1 MAQNFVQHTHHNPKS
16 TDLTGLDF
24 LVEYDDA
31 TAAVSIQEMRG
42 GSFQSCFGAG
52 VREAEIAQA
61 ERRSYGARWPRR
73 CPARF
78 DRVRLPRRCR
88 RDRSPVALRALQR
101 SRRARRD
108 RPLRDDDSRRDQ
120 VLPLAE
126 LAVPDCALFIVGSFD
141 WVSPGNGAHMI
152 RPFVSKRC

>member
-42 GSFQSCFGAG
+42 GSFQSCFGAASARPRSRKQSAARTALG
-52 VREAEIAQA
+52 GSVAVRHDLIASGYRA
-61 ERRSYGARWPRR
+61 GA
-73 CPARF
+73 
-78 DRVRLPRRCR
+78 
-88 RDRSPVALRALQR
+88 VAIDPALQR

-126 LAVPDCALFIVGSFD
+126 LAAPDCALFIVGSFD

>member
-42 GSFQSCFGAG
+42 GSFQSCFGAASA
-52 VREAEIAQA
+52 RPRSRRA
-61 ERRSYGARWPRR
+61 ERRSWS
-73 CPARF
+73 
-78 DRVRLPRRCR
+78 VRLPRRCR

-126 LAVPDCALFIVGSFD
+126 LAAPDCALFIVGFFD